1 MRYSSSLVCRAGILL
16 GVTVAAVVTAL
27 QPARAQNIATNV
39 VAGASEEK
47 WVVKTSPGK
56 NHPGRPYFI
65 EFRAR
70 AAANYGHM
78 YVLYG
83 RVNGARRNH
92 LEQIAGLHPA
102 GDANDCFNCS
112 LFNWTVGHLVP
123 VPSETGASDGDLE
136 EKYVTARYRVWLTAA
151 EFKKVDAYVRKLQA
165 DNPTWNALFNNCV
178 GFGRNIA
185 EFMGLKVPAF
195 VWLEPKDFVEGMREE
210 NGLKAEQLPLKDA
223 AVSSSPHVAASHAA
237 PLPPQKPAM
246 QPVSQ
251 SQPAATKPAPAA
263 KPKKPVASKFGTR
276 AFNVCDDLQARTED
290 DGNRRAIRFS
300 FVPDATAGHRPAVC
314 YLSVRR
320 CAGFL
325 AASRAPRR
333 PRSTT
338 MRSCVPEP
346 ISSISSRALT
356 LNSMRRPSTLVTSA
370 SAVT

>member
-1 MRYSSSLVCRAGILL
+1 MRYSSSLACRAGIFV
-16 GVTVAAVVTAL
+16 GVSVAAVVMAL
-27 QPARAQNIATNV
+27 QPARAQNTATNI
-39 VAGASEEK
+39 VAGASAEK
-47 WVVKTSPGK
+47 WTVQTSTGK
-56 NHPGRPYFI
+56 GHPGRPYFI

-70 AAANYGHM
+70 AAASYGHM

-83 RVNGARRNH
+83 RVNGRDEIISSR
-92 LEQIAGLHPA
+92 IAGLHPA

-151 EFKKVDAYVRKLQA
+151 EFKKVDVYIRKLQA

-237 PLPPQKPAM
+237 APMPPHKPAVE
-246 QPVSQ
+246 PVSQ

-263 KPKKPVASKFGTR
+263 KPKKPVASNAEPEHSTFATIFKR
-276 AFNVCDDLQARTED
+276 EQKMTE
-290 DGNRRAIRFS
+290 
-300 FVPDATAGHRPAVC
+300 TAAQ
-314 YLSVRR
+314 
-320 CAGFL
+320 
-325 AASRAPRR
+325 
-333 PRSTT
+333 
-338 MRSCVPEP
+338 
-346 ISSISSRALT
+346 
-356 LNSMRRPSTLVTSA
+356 
-370 SAVT
+370 